1 MVEKRVCGTLGT
13 QQQYQ
18 LTCRKKERWR
28 EEETGT
34 IDREAMR
41 KRAQSGKEKRGSGGG
56 KW

>member
-34 IDREAMR
+34 IDGEAMR